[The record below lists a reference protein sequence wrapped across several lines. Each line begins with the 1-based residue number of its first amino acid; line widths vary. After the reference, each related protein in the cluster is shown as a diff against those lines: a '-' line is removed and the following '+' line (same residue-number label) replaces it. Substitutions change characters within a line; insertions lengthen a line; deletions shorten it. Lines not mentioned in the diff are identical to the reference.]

1 LTPSESRMYGIDFIE
16 KGELYEQIIE
26 LVKPLTDKESWPYP
40 DEFLARI
47 LYDMIDHELIK

>member
-1 LTPSESRMYGIDFIE
+1 MYGIDFIE